1 MNRSENPNRPNDT
14 HKLFHFVVTQ
24 YTLTMADPT
33 EETAPVASEN
43 DTDVSNTIV
52 SGALCP

>member
-1 MNRSENPNRPNDT
+1 MNRSEYSRRPNDT